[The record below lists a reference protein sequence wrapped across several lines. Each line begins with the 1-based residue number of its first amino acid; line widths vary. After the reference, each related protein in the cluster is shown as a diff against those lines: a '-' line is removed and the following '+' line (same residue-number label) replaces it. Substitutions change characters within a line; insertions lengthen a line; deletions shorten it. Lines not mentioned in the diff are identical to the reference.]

1 MIVGRRETVV
11 PRGQAMHTT
20 FESQSTDHTHSAD
33 SSRSVAARRRLRGRR
48 IRAILAGGL
57 VLGIGAA
64 VTLAAWN
71 DSEFAQGTF
80 SAGTFS
86 LLGSTDGTTWT
97 EHPLA
102 GSAATLPFT
111 LAPTQMAPGDVVY
124 APFAIE
130 LDKNTTNSGTVT
142 ISAPSTTGVVT
153 NMTYTLI
160 QPAAFGC
167 AAGTTGTALVTAGT
181 ALGSAAGTLTF
192 PLVKGTPPTT
202 AGAPAFLC
210 FKVTAGAIA
219 QGQTGTA
226 TWQFSAASI

>member
-1 MIVGRRETVV
+1 MHENVASENIEVAQLRHRTAPVRRGFGGRR
-11 PRGQAMHTT
+11 
-20 FESQSTDHTHSAD
+20 
-33 SSRSVAARRRLRGRR
+33 L
-48 IRAILAGGL
+48 RAILAGGL

-71 DSEFAQGTF
+71 DSEFATGTF
-80 SAGTFS
+80 SAGTFN
-86 LLGSTDGTTWT
+86 LLGSTNGTVWT
-97 EHPLA
+97 DHPLA

-130 LDKNTTNSGTVT
+130 LDQSTTNSGTVT

-153 NMTYTLI
+153 NLTYTLI

-167 AAGTTGTALVTAGT
+167 AAGTTGTTLVTAGT
-181 ALGSAAGTLTF
+181 AVGTVAGTLTF
-192 PLVKGTPPTT
+192 SLVKGTPPTT

-210 FKVTAGAIA
+210 FIVTAGAGIL